1 METMHNERIRIALM
15 TLAMLLIGAIFAG
28 CGAQKAEAPDL
39 QALYD
44 RILEETDA
52 PTFISITP
60 ERLERVYGIRTE
72 DYAQAV
78 FVTCEDGLRIDEI
91 WLVETKD
98 ENEAWSFAK
107 DLHSQGYPANVYLT
121 TDWSNLNAEPWYVVS
136 AGEYN
141 SEKEAYFSLGWV
153 QKVCGDAYVKWTGE
167 FVG

>member
-1 METMHNERIRIALM
+1 METVHHKRIRIAVV
-15 TLAMLLIGAIFAG
+15 TFAVLIAGAIFAG

-60 ERLERVYGIRTE
+60 ERMEKVYGIRTE

-91 WLVETKD
+91 WLVEAKD
-98 ENEAWSFAK
+98 ENEAKRIEEMAK
-107 DLHSQGYPANVYLT
+107 KRVEQLMQETENYLP
-121 TDWSNLNAEPWYVVS
+121 DQYAVAKQAEIMKKGNLIALFLSPDAAKMASLFKNA
-136 AGEYN
+136 
-141 SEKEAYFSLGWV
+141 
-153 QKVCGDAYVKWTGE
+153 
-167 FVG
+167 

>member
-1 METMHNERIRIALM
+1 METMHHKRIRIALM

-98 ENEAWSFAK
+98 ENEAKRIEEMAK
-107 DLHSQGYPANVYLT
+107 KRVEQLMQETENYLP
-121 TDWSNLNAEPWYVVS
+121 DQYAVAKQAEIMRKGKLIALFLSPDAEKMASLFKNA
-136 AGEYN
+136 
-141 SEKEAYFSLGWV
+141 
-153 QKVCGDAYVKWTGE
+153 
-167 FVG
+167 

>member
-28 CGAQKAEAPDL
+28 CGAQKAEVPDL
-39 QALYD
+39 QALHD

-78 FVTCEDGLRIDEI
+78 VVTCEDGLRIDEI

-98 ENEAWSFAK
+98 ENEAKRIEEMAK
-107 DLHSQGYPANVYLT
+107 KRVEQLMQETENYLP
-121 TDWSNLNAEPWYVVS
+121 DQYAVAKQAEIMKKGNLIALFLSPDAEKMASLFKNA
-136 AGEYN
+136 
-141 SEKEAYFSLGWV
+141 
-153 QKVCGDAYVKWTGE
+153 
-167 FVG
+167 